1 MAETTI
7 ENQVC
12 RTCGA
17 GVRSGAFFCY
27 SCGSAVSPETKVALK
42 DEKTVGNVSFPKT
55 LAEENNNG
63 QTAKLEQPIIEQTV
77 ADKSVLKPNANEEPK
92 LKSAAAMRRKSKIY
106 QPKKIEVI
114 WEEHENAPNGWF
126 ITVAIVLTLLA
137 AGIFYLA
144 IYLK

>member
-12 RTCGA
+12 KTCGE
-17 GVRSGAFFCY
+17 GIRVGALFCY
-27 SCGSAVSPETKVALK
+27 SCGSSVASEIAVTLK
-42 DEKTVGNVSFPKT
+42 EKKNVGDVSFRAE

-63 QTAKLEQPIIEQTV
+63 QTAKLEQTIIEQS
-77 ADKSVLKPNANEEPK
+77 ADKPILKPNAVEEPK

-114 WEEHENAPNGWF
+114 WEEHDNAPNGWF
-126 ITVAIVLTLLA
+126 IAAAILLTLLA
-137 AGIFYLA
+137 AGILYLA